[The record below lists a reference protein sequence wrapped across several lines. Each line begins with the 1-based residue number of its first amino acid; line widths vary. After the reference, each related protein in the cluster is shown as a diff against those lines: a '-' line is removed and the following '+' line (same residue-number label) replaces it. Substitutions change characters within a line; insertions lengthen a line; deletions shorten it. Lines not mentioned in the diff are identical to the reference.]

1 LPQDPVVTTSTANG
15 RRLAQRAVAWQA
27 IAAAV
32 LALAFLAKGS
42 GWSLAALAGGG
53 SVALGG
59 EVARRIAL
67 GGGVAPAIGALS
79 RLVLGLV
86 SKWVVVVA
94 GLVLAVAVAKLP
106 AAAALAGV
114 VLALAVQLPAMAGS
128 NWNGNRRHGG

>member
-1 LPQDPVVTTSTANG
+1 MTTSTAIA

-27 IAAAV
+27 IAVAV

-53 SVALGG
+53 AVALGG
-59 EVARRIAL
+59 EIGRRIAL
-67 GGGVAPAIGALS
+67 GGGVTPAIGALS
-79 RLVLGLV
+79 RLVLGLMA
-86 SKWVVVVA
+86 KWLVVVV

-128 NWNGNRRHGG
+128 NWNGNPRHGG